1 MVEHQALG
9 GVNLGYHSGP
19 AGHDPQAQQV
29 LLGEM
34 VEMFRRAGVDSSPMP
49 SPAQARWMK
58 LVWNVPFNGL
68 SALLDAGT
76 ESLLAS
82 DDTRAQIK
90 AIMQEV
96 CAAAQALGCAL
107 PEDFPEKLLMGTA
120 RMPDYLPSMYHDRLH
135 NRPMELEAIYAAPLA
150 AAAQAGHIDAPYR
163 NDLSPVALPRSSVTA
178 PDTNAGP
185 VFAALLSSTAVA
197 ASQTKG
203 RTAKARRNIYHPL
216 AHRS

>member
-19 AGHDPQAQQV
+19 ASGDEQAQLA
-29 LLGEM
+29 LLNAM
-34 VEMFRRAGVDSSPMP
+34 VEMFRQAGVDSSPMP
-49 SPAQARWMK
+49 SLAQARWMK

-76 ESLLAS
+76 ESLLSS
-82 DDTRAQIK
+82 DHSRAQVK

-96 CAAAQALGCAL
+96 CTAAHALGCSL

-120 RMPDYLPSMYHDRLH
+120 RMPDYLPSMYHDRFQ

-150 AAAQAGHIDAPYR
+150 AAAQAGV
-163 NDLSPVALPRSSVTA
+163 SMPRTEMLYH
-178 PDTNAGP
+178 
-185 VFAALLSSTAVA
+185 LLRFLE
-197 ASQTKG
+197 Q
-203 RTAKARRNIYHPL
+203 RTGG
-216 AHRS
+216 